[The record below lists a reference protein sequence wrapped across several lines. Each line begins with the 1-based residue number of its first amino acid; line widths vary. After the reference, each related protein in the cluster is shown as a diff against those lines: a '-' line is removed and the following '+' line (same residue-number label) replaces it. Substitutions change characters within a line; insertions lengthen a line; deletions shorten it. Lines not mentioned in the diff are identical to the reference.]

1 MSNSFQKLIYKPF
14 SSLIFLIFLYSNAYI
29 NSKELNFPVIQQKH
43 LNKVYDNCNKINY
56 LFCSMIEAIKYA
68 IYTSKLDS
76 KSYPVNCTNIFCIYY
91 QNVYSPNI
99 ICEDVESKIE
109 KNEQVNSS
117 FPIEKY
123 LISFLNCSIIFNGAL
138 SLKRN
143 KAETIINYDNFLSE
157 INLDKINFFQN
168 TRSTKGELDVSFEYN
183 ETLDDTFNYDKED
196 PIFTMTIIDLKEQ
209 MNNILKGA
217 LNNYRNSLESKI
229 EIDGGQQITQI
240 KYLNE
245 IINKFA
251 KNYSLFN
258 FKIDENENNITYIAY
273 NNIHYNS
280 FVNIRNNIFIPY
292 LYVSFEFALNY
303 YIDYREGRL
312 IFENVSISKNN
323 EIEDCFGNLISKIA
337 DFSNAN
343 STEQKLIW
351 KVIEN
356 DFYDKFELY
365 K

>member
-1 MSNSFQKLIYKPF
+1 MSNIFQKLIYKA
-14 SSLIFLIFLYSNAYI
+14 SISIILLIFLFSKAFTS
-29 NSKELNFPVIQQKH
+29 SKELNFPIIQQKH
-43 LNKVYDNCNKINY
+43 LDKIYGVCNKGNY
-56 LFCSMIEAIKYA
+56 IFCSMIEAIKYVV
-68 IYTSKLDS
+68 YTSKLDS
-76 KSYPVNCTNIFCIYY
+76 KSYPVKCTNIFCIYY
-91 QNVYSPNI
+91 QNVYSPSV

-109 KNEQVNSS
+109 KIEQANSS
-117 FPIEKY
+117 FPIENF

-143 KAETIINYDNFLSE
+143 EEETIINYANFLSE
-157 INLDKINFFQN
+157 INLNKINFFQN
-168 TRSTKGELDVSFEYN
+168 TRSTKGELNISFEYN

-209 MNNILKGA
+209 MNYILKGT
-217 LNNYRNSLESKI
+217 LSNYKNSLESKI
-229 EIDGGQQITQI
+229 EIGGKQQIAQI

-245 IINKFA
+245 IINQFA

-258 FKIDENENNITYIAY
+258 FKIDEDENNITYIAY

-280 FVNIRNNIFIPY
+280 FVNIRNNIFISY

-303 YIDYREGRL
+303 YIDYKEGHL

-323 EIEDCFGNLISKIA
+323 EIEDSFGRMINRTA
-337 DFSNAN
+337 DFNGN
-343 STEQKLIW
+343 STEHNLIW

-356 DFYDKFELY
+356 DFYDKFEKY